1 MHLLEIYQHEQIK
14 NITEA
19 KNREL
24 VLPGRVYIAPG
35 DYHMTIENKGTEVPI
50 KLNQNPSENYCRPS
64 ANPMLESITK
74 MYGAKVCSVVPTGMA
89 SDWIN
94 GCTSIVAAGDQVF
107 AQDFETSM
115 VWGMLG
121 AVSDASLCSKV
132 LPLIEIAPVQNILL
146 NIR

>member
-1 MHLLEIYQHEQIK
+1 MHLLEMYQHEQIK

-19 KNREL
+19 KNGEL

-50 KLNQNPSENYCRPS
+50 KLNQNPSENYCRPN

-94 GCTSIVAAGDQVF
+94 DCRCIVAAGGQVF
-107 AQDFETSM
+107 AQDFETS
-115 VWGMLG
+115 VVCGILG
-121 AVSDASLCSKV
+121 VVFDASLCSKV
-132 LPLIEIAPVQNILL
+132 LPLI
-146 NIR
+146 